1 MSSRLSGVS
10 TPVLLAGAAVLAIVI
25 GAAVALALDSGD
37 DAEPV
42 VEATPTATT
51 PAATATAPPAATA
64 TPEPP
69 TPVPPTATVA
79 VSEAWSIELLQT
91 GGFAGV
97 ALRLSVDSDGSVTYE
112 DQRAQRTETGLL
124 GADQLADLRALIDSS
139 AFFTQ
144 PSPQDAPC
152 ADCFNLVIS
161 VTLDGL
167 THTVEAVD
175 IGLDASLE
183 PFAGALGVLL
193 QTGLAP

>member
-42 VEATPTATT
+42 VEAT
-51 PAATATAPPAATA
+51 ATAPPAATA
-64 TPEPP
+64 TPGPP